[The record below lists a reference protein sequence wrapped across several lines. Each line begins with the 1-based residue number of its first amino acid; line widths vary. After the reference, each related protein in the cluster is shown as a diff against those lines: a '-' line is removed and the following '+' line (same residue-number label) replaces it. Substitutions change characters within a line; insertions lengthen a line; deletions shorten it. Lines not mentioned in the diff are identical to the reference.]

1 MALVKYVAII
11 LFIVIC
17 LAKLV
22 SVLRLSEKERGMETN
37 VIKANGAMFF
47 GSIISV
53 VGKSTVEIMEP
64 FEYIQKSHM
73 TYNEKQPHS
82 H

>member
-22 SVLRLSEKERGMETN
+22 SVMRLSKKERGRLLGILCLTC
-37 VIKANGAMFF
+37 
-47 GSIISV
+47 IIFAL
-53 VGKSTVEIMEP
+53 I
-64 FEYIQKSHM
+64 FILLYR
-73 TYNEKQPHS
+73 
-82 H
+82 

>member
-22 SVLRLSEKERGMETN
+22 SVMRLSKKERGMETN
-37 VIKANGAMFF
+37 VIKANGVMFF
-47 GSIISV
+47 
-53 VGKSTVEIMEP
+53 
-64 FEYIQKSHM
+64 F
-73 TYNEKQPHS
+73 NEKNERGRLLGILCLTCIIFTLIFILLY
-82 H
+82 

>member
-1 MALVKYVAII
+1 MELVKYVAII

-22 SVLRLSEKERGMETN
+22 SVMRLSKKERGMETN

-47 GSIISV
+47 L
-53 VGKSTVEIMEP
+53 
-64 FEYIQKSHM
+64 
-73 TYNEKQPHS
+73 NEKNERGRLLGTLCLTCIIFTLIFILLY
-82 H
+82 

>member
-11 LFIVIC
+11 LFIFIC

-22 SVLRLSEKERGMETN
+22 SVMRLSKKERGMETN

-47 GSIISV
+47 
-53 VGKSTVEIMEP
+53 
-64 FEYIQKSHM
+64 F
-73 TYNEKQPHS
+73 NEKNES
-82 H
+82 GRLLGTLCLTCIIFTLIFILLY